1 MPNERDH
8 ARLYKLLIHELQDF
22 AVFLIDVDGEI
33 TSWNPG
39 VERFFGYTES
49 EFVGRNVAE
58 IFTPQDRDAGAPEY
72 ERETARRN
80 GRSADI
86 RWHVCRDQR
95 WVFVEGVLNA
105 IEDESGT
112 VCGFAKIARAV
123 RPQQAAG
130 NLIATIL
137 VGTEDVIYAIDTN
150 GRFVFANTPA
160 ARLMGRRVEELIG
173 HTREELLPLYI
184 AADMRATDESV
195 MAGTQTRMVEEK
207 FPTADRGDRIM
218 LMSKTPWR
226 DDQDGVIG
234 LVAIGHDVTIRARN
248 QQERERLLREVR
260 RSNEE
265 LSAFSHVVAHD
276 LRTPLRAVRTYAE
289 LLARHMEGRLDPTAS
304 QFMTFVTEG
313 ADSMEQL
320 IESLLRYAESGNELS
335 TTRVNVNAVIDG
347 LLKRLAPLIR
357 ETGATITTD
366 TLPEIQADP
375 VRLLQLF
382 QNLIVNAINYR
393 GGERPHIRISA
404 EVAGNYFR
412 FAVADN
418 GVGIPREHFERIF
431 LPLQRLESTNVP
443 GTGIGMALC
452 RRIVERHGGRI
463 WVESVVGDGSTFL
476 FTWPVLQNSAAK

>member
-1 MPNERDH
+1 M
-8 ARLYKLLIHELQDF
+8 
-22 AVFLIDVDGEI
+22 
-33 TSWNPG
+33 
-39 VERFFGYTES
+39 
-49 EFVGRNVAE
+49 
-58 IFTPQDRDAGAPEY
+58 
-72 ERETARRN
+72 
-80 GRSADI
+80 
-86 RWHVCRDQR
+86 
-95 WVFVEGVLNA
+95 
-105 IEDESGT
+105 
-112 VCGFAKIARAV
+112 
-123 RPQQAAG
+123 
-130 NLIATIL
+130 
-137 VGTEDVIYAIDTN
+137 
-150 GRFVFANTPA
+150 
-160 ARLMGRRVEELIG
+160 
-173 HTREELLPLYI
+173 
-184 AADMRATDESV
+184 
-195 MAGTQTRMVEEK
+195 
-207 FPTADRGDRIM
+207 
-218 LMSKTPWR
+218 
-226 DDQDGVIG
+226 
-234 LVAIGHDVTIRARN
+234 TIRARN

-443 GTGIGMALC
+443 GTGIGLALC